1 MAPSMHRIAFSLIVL
16 AVAFTTPALAE
27 VVKPKNAPY
36 MNKMPADGVMNIVV
50 LGDSLADGL
59 HQGLTRLNKGRIN
72 LNTVKKSRVNT
83 GLVRLDRYDWNKGAK
98 KTARSG
104 DYQVAVVLLGLNDLQ
119 TIREDGK
126 AHHFKTDGWKIRYI
140 ARVEN
145 MMADLKAGGLA
156 VYWVGIPITTKTR
169 YQDEFFYLNGI
180 YRDAAKKIGIR
191 FIDTWKPL
199 ADKNGK
205 FTPFYTGAD
214 GKKKEIRRRDGVHF
228 TSEGYLIFAGIL
240 NQVIL
245 ADLEA
250 VLPKLTEDELA
261 TP

>member
-1 MAPSMHRIAFSLIVL
+1 MHHIAFIFIVL
-16 AVAFTTPALAE
+16 ISVFSSPALAE
-27 VVKPKNAPY
+27 AIKPKIPPY
-36 MNKMPADGVMNIVV
+36 MNKLPADGVMNIVV

-59 HQGLTRLNKGRIN
+59 HQGLTRLNKNRN
-72 LNTVKKSRVNT
+72 ELHTVKKSKVNT
-83 GLVRLDRYDWNKGAK
+83 GLVRVDRYDWNKGAK
-98 KTARSG
+98 LTARSG
-104 DYQVAVVLLGLNDLQ
+104 DYQVAIVLLGLNDLQ
-119 TIREDGK
+119 TIRDKGK

-140 ARVEN
+140 DRVEK
-145 MMADLKAGGLA
+145 MMVDLKAGGLA
-156 VYWVGIPITTKTR
+156 VYWVGIPIITMKH
-169 YQDEFFYLNGI
+169 YQDDFLYLNGI

-191 FIDTWKPL
+191 FIDTWEPL

-250 VLPKLTEDELA
+250 VLPKLTEDEFA